1 MISLIFKI
9 AVVYL
14 ALQYVFKVDVNGY
27 VMEHLSPYLEQAE
40 DKMPDA
46 AKDLIEKAEP
56 FADVA
61 MDNAVV
67 DYVKDRA
74 NAIDDA
80 KKNVEALEKKMEELK
95 EAADK
100 ATEGGN

>member
-56 FADVA
+56 LADAA